1 MQEKYRLA
9 IDLIRAYEGFE
20 SRPYLDAVGV
30 PTIGYG
36 TTRYEDG
43 RPVKLLDKP
52 ISVTRAE
59 ELLLNY
65 LYTSNAVIND
75 CVRPLM
81 SPEAMAAMMS
91 LCYNIGHAGFRS
103 SSVVS
108 YLNKNQKQLAADSF
122 LLWVRGNN
130 RTLPGLVKR
139 RMSEMIL
146 FCKGEGLKVN
156 LPYIN
161 VE

>member
-1 MQEKYRLA
+1 
-9 IDLIRAYEGFE
+9 
-20 SRPYLDAVGV
+20 
-30 PTIGYG
+30 
-36 TTRYEDG
+36 
-43 RPVKLLDKP
+43 
-52 ISVTRAE
+52 
-59 ELLLNY
+59 
-65 LYTSNAVIND
+65 
-75 CVRPLM
+75 
-81 SPEAMAAMMS
+81 MAAMMS
-91 LCYNIGHAGFRS
+91 LCYNIGHSGFRR

-108 YLNKNQKQLAADSF
+108 YLNDNQKQRAAYSF
-122 LLWVRGNN
+122 LLWFRGQN